1 MINNKWE
8 IDMYVYDSV
17 AVPLRTSDLSLI
29 IGAIDTVIENHID
42 DEDARAFTD
51 QLHELDTLLRNIRAT
66 VINMGDE

>member
-1 MINNKWE
+1 
-8 IDMYVYDSV
+8 MYVYDSV
-17 AVPLRTSDLSLI
+17 AVPLRASDLSLI
-29 IGAIDTVIENHID
+29 IGAIDTVIEEHID

>member
-1 MINNKWE
+1 
-8 IDMYVYDSV
+8 MYVYDSV
-17 AVPLRTSDLSLI
+17 AVPLRASDLSFI
-29 IGAIDTVIENHID
+29 IGAIDTVIEEHID

>member
-1 MINNKWE
+1 
-8 IDMYVYDSV
+8 MYVYDSV
-17 AVPLRTSDLSLI
+17 AGSGVPRTLTLTLSVSDLSLI
-29 IGAIDTVIENHID
+29 IGAIDTVIEEHID

>member
-1 MINNKWE
+1 
-8 IDMYVYDSV
+8 MYVYDSV
-17 AVPLRTSDLSLI
+17 AVPLRASDLSLI

>member
-1 MINNKWE
+1 MINNNWE

-17 AVPLRTSDLSLI
+17 AVPLRASDLSLI
-29 IGAIDTVIENHID
+29 IGAIDTVIEEHID

>member
-1 MINNKWE
+1 MH
-8 IDMYVYDSV
+8 VYDSV
-17 AVPLRTSDLSLI
+17 AVPLRASDLSLI